1 MPDPTG
7 TFCDPSGY
15 SLRHKIK
22 EDPRLFG
29 GTLRGGRWCTDSGVS
44 LVEPEGFPPLGNLP
58 RHRLFGAVG
67 SAPPTYP
74 VRMKYLF
81 SSLSICLQFLSQY
94 SNHLALCTLQVPRD
108 PAPVQYSVLY
118 YRPHRNLLRP
128 IRIFLRHNIKEDPRL
143 FGGTLRGGRWCTDS
157 GVLLV
162 EPEGVSPFES
172 LPRHRLFGAVGSA
185 PPT

>member
-15 SLRHKIK
+15 FLRHNIK

-118 YRPHRNLLRP
+118 WGYRQGGGASRWEGRGPV
-128 IRIFLRHNIKEDPRL
+128 PR
-143 FGGTLRGGRWCTDS
+143 GT
-157 GVLLV
+157 VA
-162 EPEGVSPFES
+162 S
-172 LPRHRLFGAVGSA
+172 LPCCPASSGTGNVPRSA
-185 PPT
+185 SQAPV

>member
-1 MPDPTG
+1 MRP
-7 TFCDPSGY
+7 
-15 SLRHKIK
+15 HVK

-67 SAPPTYP
+67 SAPPTKWGMPRPEVLADGFCRPEICCWKPPTRATQCP

-81 SSLSICLQFLSQY
+81 SFLSICLQCLSQY

-118 YRPHRNLLRP
+118 WGYRQGGGASRWEGRGPV
-128 IRIFLRHNIKEDPRL
+128 PR
-143 FGGTLRGGRWCTDS
+143 GT
-157 GVLLV
+157 VA
-162 EPEGVSPFES
+162 S
-172 LPRHRLFGAVGSA
+172 LPCCPASSGTGNVPRSA
-185 PPT
+185 SQAPV